1 VGSDSFSARERL
13 QWEAEHN
20 PSATARVAAAKRLLD
35 DEPKLEEPEPE
46 ADGPRGISLAA
57 VFELAQSL
65 GVGPDMRPVTSMAEA
80 FVEDVSRARPDASR
94 GSDGNPLSDS
104 ETEETE
110 VVMARKA
117 RGAPAS

>member
-1 VGSDSFSARERL
+1 
-13 QWEAEHN
+13 
-20 PSATARVAAAKRLLD
+20 
-35 DEPKLEEPEPE
+35 
-46 ADGPRGISLAA
+46 
-57 VFELAQSL
+57 
-65 GVGPDMRPVTSMAEA
+65 MAEA

>member
-1 VGSDSFSARERL
+1 L

-65 GVGPDMRPVTSMAEA
+65 GVGPDTRPVTSMAEA
-80 FVEDVSRARPDASR
+80 FV
-94 GSDGNPLSDS
+94 
-104 ETEETE
+104 
-110 VVMARKA
+110 
-117 RGAPAS
+117 